1 MTTSPA
7 SAFSAPTLQ
16 SCLRGIEQSL
26 RAGNS
31 GAAMRLAAE
40 GAARGFAHPQLLTL
54 AAHERRAAGDGET
67 ALRYAEAARDLAPRD
82 ADVLNACG
90 LALVAA
96 GRAREAVAVY
106 DAALRQAPRSA
117 MLRFNKAEALEGLGE
132 IARARHEYERALAID
147 PVYPEA
153 LARIAN
159 LAALAGDAATA
170 RDYANRALKQ
180 NPRQAAAVLALAL
193 ADIEEKKFD
202 GALAR
207 AGLVVQDPAA
217 RPINRSIAQGLVGDA
232 YEGLGNQAEAF
243 AAYSD
248 SNLTR
253 KAWFQPLFEAD
264 GMESAPVRAQ
274 RLAAYFGNA
283 APRSWRAQSDAAAFR
298 PGAKSP
304 LRTHVFLVGFPR
316 SGTTLLEQILASH
329 GEVEAMEERDC
340 LSTAFDDFIMAEG
353 GLDRLAGLSGG
364 ALDPWRKAYWKFAAD
379 NGFVP
384 SRGVFIDK
392 MPLNTVLL
400 PLIAKLFPGSKIL
413 FALRDPRDVVL
424 SCFRRRFGMSA
435 QMYEFLTLK
444 GAAGYYDAVMSLAD
458 IYRDLLGL
466 DTQVLRYEDMVAD
479 FEGETRKICAFLG
492 LEWDEGMREFAAA
505 ARARNVNTPSAAQV
519 ARGLYTQGAGQWR
532 AWRAQLQPVLPVLAP
547 WCAKFGY
554 EEN

>member
-1 MTTSPA
+1 MTTSPG

-31 GAAMRLAAE
+31 GAAMQLAAE
-40 GAARGFAHPQLLTL
+40 GAARGFAHPRLLTL

-117 MLRFNKAEALEGLGE
+117 MLRFNKADALEGLGE
-132 IARARHEYERALAID
+132 ITRARHEYERALAID
-147 PVYPEA
+147 PVHPEA

-180 NPRQAAAVLALAL
+180 NPREAAAVLAIAL

-202 GALAR
+202 EALAR
-207 AGLVVQDPAA
+207 ARLVAQDPAA
-217 RPINRSIAQGLVGDA
+217 RPINRSIAQGLIGDA
-232 YEGLGNQAEAF
+232 YDGLGNRTDAF
-243 AAYSD
+243 AAYSA

-253 KAWFQPLFEAD
+253 KAWFQPVFEAD
-264 GMESAPVRAQ
+264 GIERAPVRAA

-283 APRSWRAQSDAAAFR
+283 APQSWRAQSDAPAFK

-329 GEVEAMEERDC
+329 NDVEAMEERDC
-340 LSTAFDDFIMAEG
+340 LSAAFDDFIMAEG
-353 GLDRLAGLSGG
+353 GLDRLAGLSGS

-379 NGFVP
+379 SGFVP

-400 PLIAKLFPGSKIL
+400 PLVAKLFPQAKIL

-444 GAAGYYDAVMSLAD
+444 GAAGYYDAAMSLGD

-466 DTQVLRYEDMVAD
+466 GTHVLRYEDLVAD
-479 FEGETRKICAFLG
+479 FEGETRKACSFLG
-492 LEWDEGMREFAAA
+492 LALDEGMREFAAA
-505 ARARNVNTPSAAQV
+505 TRARNVNTPSAAQV

-547 WCAKFGY
+547 WCARFGY